1 MILNCTPICFFLLC
15 FRIIC
20 PLSFHCVWEKKI
32 RCFERLKQHFPKF
45 KKVSW
50 KKDSKTFLKDFQIFS
65 KSICQSPYFF
75 SLTWVKK
82 CSQYFN
88 FYQSIFKHE
97 YLDKDVVL
105 LPSLE
110 RTNIGYK
117 WHGELNCHHKELQCG
132 RALLDLW
139 KQISQIMF
147 WIWKGIAYLI

>member
-1 MILNCTPICFFLLC
+1 MVLGSEKYAEMGSNEVQIHFTVLKYIFLVSILYCTMNVSDITFTHFYTNIC
-15 FRIIC
+15 
-20 PLSFHCVWEKKI
+20 
-32 RCFERLKQHFPKF
+32 
-45 KKVSW
+45 
-50 KKDSKTFLKDFQIFS
+50 TF
-65 KSICQSPYFF
+65 YFYT
-75 SLTWVKK
+75 LTWVKK

-110 RTNIGYK
+110 RTNIGSK